1 MLGSDDQGGGSGL
14 CWWRNVILYKIT
26 ESVIDDSV
34 HCFSFFTVN
43 INNLDLSYNKNYLEA
58 HFSPSE

>member
-1 MLGSDDQGGGSGL
+1 MLLKKCDSAQ
-14 CWWRNVILYKIT
+14 NY
-26 ESVIDDSV
+26 ESVIDGGV
-34 HCFSFFTVN
+34 HCFSFSTVN